1 MSSSQQMI
9 RVPREWLSAYLEN
22 DAAMVYFDG
31 ERTSLWELLS
41 NAVRAVQ
48 PDEQLQRESIDS
60 PIDFLREENFLKLES
75 EIERKE
81 QVIVRLRVQL
91 SERSDPCNWS
101 DQQVLEFLGVALR
114 NVDLVGEIR
123 LSEIR
128 QGFEH
133 MRPTPSSSERSLE
146 NCGDEPQY
154 RWPEE
159 LHTKVSQSQRSVAER
174 DERAAFEAH
183 YAAEFSK
190 ARSPEY
196 PVTAEDVKGMR
207 DGDSYGDRYYLNGQ
221 WVGWQARAAL
231 ERKP

>member
-48 PDEQLQRESIDS
+48 PEEQLQRESIDS

-81 QVIVRLRVQL
+81 RVIVHLRVQL

-133 MRPTPSSSERSLE
+133 MRPKPSSSEQNLE
-146 NCGDEPQY
+146 NCGDEPKY

-159 LHTKVSQSQRSVAER
+159 LHTKVSQSQRSVTER
-174 DERAAFEAH
+174 DELKPCPFCGCQVTLLTGPEDIRISGAH
-183 YAAEFSK
+183 G
-190 ARSPEY
+190 RSCPFLDL
-196 PVTAEDVKGMR
+196 DVIV
-207 DGDSYGDRYYLNGQ
+207 DGRGA
-221 WVGWQARAAL
+221 WQARATL
-231 ERKP
+231 ERRS